1 MLLWNSPGFAATEW
15 DLVYAPEFDSSSRT
29 QRRDVAADLSR
40 RIGVLINQMPEQRP
54 RELARLRNKEDN
66 IAEANNR
73 ERSAFYES
81 TAYQHRF
88 LAQLL
93 TKIVQDLHCAATE
106 QSVSAEMA
114 CSAFGLRYAACKM
127 RGDWTKTST
136 CRCTLRTLT
145 SGTSPTGAGSSSTLS
160 FPTSRPRPLPD
171 PSLHSSLG
179 SRSSKTSS
187 DALATTIGKVTR
199 PPSGFPY
206 SWPLGPVIALL
217 DEP

>member
-1 MLLWNSPGFAATEW
+1 MLLWNSPGFAATAW
-15 DLVYAPEFDSSSRT
+15 DLVYAQEFDSSSRT

-114 CSAFGLRYAACKM
+114 CWSRVALRLSDEERIRFAVRRLQDARRLDKDKHLPVHAQDPDVWYVTYG
-127 RGDWTKTST
+127 RGI
-136 CRCTLRTLT
+136 LEHIVIPHLE
-145 SGTSPTGAGSSSTLS
+145 AE
-160 FPTSRPRPLPD
+160 
-171 PSLHSSLG
+171 
-179 SRSSKTSS
+179 
-187 DALATTIGKVTR
+187 AT
-199 PPSGFPY
+199 P
-206 SWPLGPVIALL
+206 
-217 DEP
+217 